1 MKYSQKQVR
10 AWKEL
15 VIDQYIAALI
25 KVLTEFGFDD
35 EFQTAIL
42 KSWQYHIRAIAYE
55 LETRDS

>member
-1 MKYSQKQVR
+1 MKYSQKQVE
-10 AWKEL
+10 ALKEL
-15 VIDQYIAALI
+15 VDQYIAALI

-42 KSWQYHIRAIAYE
+42 KSWQYHVRAIADE